1 MIILPL
7 DMWDE
12 IEYISVVERVFIL
25 IMTRMHAG
33 AKTTRAFKLGIMDLE
48 QQYSW
53 CMHYWDLHTAALDSG
68 HCKLLWIYSCSKRA
82 TGKGRCH
89 GFANPLGWWSAGSNS
104 LHFAAGC
111 TFVSHINTVISHY
124 DPLKKRFIFCM
135 RFILPFAAY
144 CTETY

>member
-1 MIILPL
+1 MIILHL

-53 CMHYWDLHTAALDSG
+53 CMHY
-68 HCKLLWIYSCSKRA
+68 
-82 TGKGRCH
+82 
-89 GFANPLGWWSAGSNS
+89 
-104 LHFAAGC
+104 
-111 TFVSHINTVISHY
+111 
-124 DPLKKRFIFCM
+124 
-135 RFILPFAAY
+135 
-144 CTETY
+144 